1 MNKKHKLSQSL
12 KETSDFK
19 TNKATQARFEQEK
32 VNIIIKQIKEKQTR
46 EMLRQLRI
54 AVKNKK

>member
-1 MNKKHKLSQSL
+1 MNKNHKLSPSL

-46 EMLRQLRI
+46 ETLRQLRI